1 MPFNDPHLSNEILE
15 WISTTSFDEL
25 SNDQQ
30 NKVLAVMTVDAYNEL
45 HLTHSLLI
53 QQTELPEL
61 SKNHL
66 DHLLLAFDQHH
77 HQPVS
82 ASLLSTNWFWK
93 IASICLLCSTLTLTY
108 LHSTVRVNSQEIIVK
123 HDTIYQTPYQH
134 VSSSPSPE
142 TTPTLA
148 PQPRINGPKKSSIV
162 SVRKNINRSRQIS
175 SADNKVPTT
184 DISRNELAL
193 PVYASTRFH
202 DVCNQSKGN
211 RMKDDSLAQNF
222 NYVSL

>member
-1 MPFNDPHLSNEILE
+1 MPFNDTHLSNEILE
-15 WISTTSFDEL
+15 WISTTPFEEL
-25 SNDQQ
+25 STDQQ

-45 HLTHSLLI
+45 HLTNSLLI
-53 QQTELPEL
+53 QQTELHDL

-77 HQPVS
+77 HQPTS
-82 ASLLSTNWFWK
+82 ASLLSANWFWK
-93 IASICLLCSTLTLTY
+93 IASICLLCSTLTLAY

-148 PQPRINGPKKSSIV
+148 PQPRTNSPKKSSIV
-162 SVRKNINRSRQIS
+162 SVRKNTNRSKQLS
-175 SADNKVPTT
+175 SVVNKASTT
-184 DISRNELAL
+184 AHSRDEIAL
-193 PVYASTRFH
+193 PVYASNRLFE
-202 DVCNQSKGN
+202 VCNQSKGN
-211 RMKDDSLAQNF
+211 RMKDDSLSQNF
-222 NYVSL
+222 KYVSL